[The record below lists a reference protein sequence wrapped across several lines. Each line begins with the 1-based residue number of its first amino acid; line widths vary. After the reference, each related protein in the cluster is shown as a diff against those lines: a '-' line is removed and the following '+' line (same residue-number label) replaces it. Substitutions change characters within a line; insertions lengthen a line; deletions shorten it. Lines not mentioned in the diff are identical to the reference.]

1 MSTVETKEIEK
12 PSAGRPPHFKPEYG
26 DELIRLMGEEGLS
39 LSAAA
44 AAMGFYRQRIY
55 DWMEDRPEFEAQVRH
70 AQGKR
75 LEYLERR
82 LMNTN
87 MPAAQ
92 VTAMIFALKTAD
104 KNEWREKIDIEHT
117 GKDGG
122 AIETAHTNTARLI
135 IDTSQASLEQLET
148 LKQIAMQR
156 TEEEGP

>member
-1 MSTVETKEIEK
+1 MSTDLQEK
-12 PSAGRPPHFKPEYG
+12 NLGGRPSEFRPEYG

-44 AAMGFYRQRIY
+44 AAMGFYRQRVY

-104 KNEWREKIDIEHT
+104 KHEWREKIDIEHT

-122 AIETAHTNTARLI
+122 AIETAHTQTSRLI
-135 IDTSQASLEQLET
+135 VDTSTLDLTQLES
-148 LKQIAMQR
+148 LRQIAMQK
-156 TEEEGP
+156 TEE